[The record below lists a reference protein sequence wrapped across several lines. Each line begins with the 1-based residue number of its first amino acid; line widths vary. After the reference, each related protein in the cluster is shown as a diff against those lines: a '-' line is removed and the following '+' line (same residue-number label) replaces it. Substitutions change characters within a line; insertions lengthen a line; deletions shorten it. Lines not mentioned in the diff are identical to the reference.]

1 MAPNYRRVH
10 NNIMS
15 EIVAESARENQGVP
29 QLWKK
34 YPVELIQYPDD
45 PRTEL
50 LIFPKAD
57 VDYTIPLY
65 EFMVPILPKSGFFV
79 LLMRAPSTWG
89 QRRLRPDVKLLYR
102 KSDMYLKASFIKG
115 SYTFSV
121 ILICLGCSPL
131 SKRDSGSK
139 GCFCK
144 GSYGHCGMEVLFDK
158 LNIGPEGFLQTYSV
172 LSLYESHTM
181 EQVME
186 ALARMAVCGSEAIRF
201 LKDRAF
207 VSELE

>member
-1 MAPNYRRVH
+1 MAQNYWRVH

-65 EFMVPILPKSGFFV
+65 EFMVPILPKLGFFV

-131 SKRDSGSK
+131 SKRDGGSK
-139 GCFCK
+139 GCLLRVLTATVAWRFCLTNSTLVQRASSK
-144 GSYGHCGMEVLFDK
+144 PTACSHYM
-158 LNIGPEGFLQTYSV
+158 
-172 LSLYESHTM
+172 SLT
-181 EQVME
+181 
-186 ALARMAVCGSEAIRF
+186 LWNR
-201 LKDRAF
+201 
-207 VSELE
+207 